1 MGEIINMN
9 KITAIAFILFATAWA
24 DTTVTFD
31 VKKSFSWLRIVKTLN
46 YNFVITGRGETPIV
60 KGVSEWYIFKGYFEQ
75 LVEKT
80 RLIKV
85 TNVVNGVADD
95 GQLLDAADQK
105 DDKMILEF
113 GYAVPS
119 ACVASKNFDLKVEEN
134 GWTDKTRELK
144 AIYTCND
151 NETSEEANIR
161 KEEEEAKARK
171 EQEEAKARKEEEE
184 ANRDTVDEAIVN
196 HGGPIVQEIIK
207 NDVVAPGNKTPTV
220 VEEEVNNGPIVEVH
234 EEVVGGPTNQDVLA
248 PKQNPIIDN
257 LGPVIAQ
264 KIDDIVAKEEVHER
278 IVV

>member
-1 MGEIINMN
+1 MN

-46 YNFVITGRGETPIV
+46 YNFVITGRGEASIV

-75 LVEKT
+75 LVDKT

-85 TNVVNGVADD
+85 TNVVNGVAED
-95 GQLLDAADQK
+95 GQVLVAADQK

-151 NETSEEANIR
+151 NEAPAETEAK
-161 KEEEEAKARK
+161 KEEVKTEVQNEET
-171 EQEEAKARKEEEE
+171 EV
-184 ANRDTVDEAIVN
+184 NRDRVDEALLN
-196 HGGPIVQEIIK
+196 HGQPTVKEI
-207 NDVVAPGNKTPTV
+207 NNVDNVAPVNKTPTV
-220 VEEEVNNGPIVEVH
+220 VEEEVVLNQPTQEIREEIVD
-234 EEVVGGPTNQDVLA
+234 GPTNQDDLA
-248 PKQNPIIDN
+248 LKQNPVLETVKDAI
-257 LGPVIAQ
+257 VE
-264 KIDDIVAKEEVHER
+264 KINGGEVVEEEHHDR